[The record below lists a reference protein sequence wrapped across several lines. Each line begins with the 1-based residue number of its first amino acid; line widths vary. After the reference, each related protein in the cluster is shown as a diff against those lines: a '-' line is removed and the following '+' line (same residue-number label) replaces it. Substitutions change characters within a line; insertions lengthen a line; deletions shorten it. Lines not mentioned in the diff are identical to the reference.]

1 MAPLL
6 SAFHPKE
13 FVSLKEEVGE
23 ENLIRQEARQI
34 AYSALAVDHSTPC
47 GAPGKPCSAPVPPAD
62 QGDWSKQ
69 SRRARGS

>member
-23 ENLIRQEARQI
+23 ENLIRQEAGQI

-47 GAPGKPCSAPVPPAD
+47 GAPWEALQCT
-62 QGDWSKQ
+62 
-69 SRRARGS
+69 